1 VAARVHSRMALGSTT
16 VDPRFPRTVDGWESA
31 DWGSAANRVEIE
43 IQGGV
48 GSARVVAA

>member
-1 VAARVHSRMALGSTT
+1 MALGSTH
-16 VDPRFPRTVDGWESA
+16 VDGRFPRTADGWESP

-48 GSARVVAA
+48 GTANVLAG